1 MIGKLFFVLSLV
13 SCCGFAKGSNK
24 HSQGPSRSSTSVTAP
39 LKITLDQ
46 AESIAFRQ
54 APVLG
59 RASFDTQA
67 AQQVIV
73 EARSGLFPQVVGDI
87 SAVGTTGKN
96 IRIGASGGLNNP
108 TILDRQSNGINISQ
122 LIFDFGRTLNLTAA
136 AKFQALSEA
145 QREELV
151 KAQLLLQVD
160 RSYFDVLKAQALL
173 RVANETVSSRQ
184 TVYDEIAALAQ
195 SKLKSDLDRTY
206 AQTNLEQA
214 NQLVL
219 QAKNAVEVTYAKL
232 SEAMGFHAVQKFLLS
247 DQPTLK
253 FPNENIGL
261 LVSKALQIRPEVV
274 ALRDQ
279 VQGDQR
285 EAAAAMDARFPRIE
299 ALGSVG
305 RTTVGASAVYGDYGA
320 AGIDVEV
327 PLFTGGLFSARQ
339 KEANLRA
346 NAQQKSLEE
355 EENQVVQEV
364 NTSWLDAFTALKN
377 IGVAEQ
383 LAASARQAL
392 ELAGAEYRAGQTSI
406 IELSQAQLNALQA
419 EIAAASA
426 KYDYQI
432 DRVQLDYQ
440 SGNLPYRLTG
450 NVFRGVVSSKEN
462 ITGRKSSSS
471 YSRISIRE
479 RHQ

>member
-1 MIGKLFFVLSLV
+1 MIGRLFLILSLV
-13 SCCGFAKGSNK
+13 SCCGLAKESNR
-24 HSQGPSRSSTSVTAP
+24 HSKDLISYSTSGTAP
-39 LKITLDQ
+39 KKLTLDQ

-67 AQQVIV
+67 AQQVIR
-73 EARSGLFPQVVGDI
+73 EARSGLFPQVVGDVT
-87 SAVGTTGKN
+87 AVGTSGKN

-108 TILDRQSNGINISQ
+108 TILNRQSNGINISQ
-122 LIFDFGRTLNLTAA
+122 LIFDFGRTLNITAA
-136 AKFQALSEA
+136 ARFQALSEA

-151 KAQLLLQVD
+151 KAQVLLQVD
-160 RSYFDVLKAQALL
+160 RSYFDVLKAHALL
-173 RVANETVSSRQ
+173 RVANETVSSREV
-184 TVYDEIAALAQ
+184 VYDEIAALTQ
-195 SKLKSDLDRTY
+195 SKLKSDLDQTY
-206 AQTNLEQA
+206 AQANLEQA
-214 NQLVL
+214 IQLVL
-219 QAKNAVEVTYAKL
+219 QAKNAVEVAYAKL
-232 SEAMGFHAVQKFLLS
+232 SEAMGFHAVQKFSLS
-247 DQPTLK
+247 DPPQLK
-253 FPNENIGL
+253 FPDEKVEL

-279 VQGDQR
+279 VQGAQK
-285 EAAAAMDARFPRIE
+285 EATAAMDARFPRIE
-299 ALGSVG
+299 ALGSIG
-305 RTTVGASAVYGDYGA
+305 RTTVGDSAVYGDYGA

-339 KEANLRA
+339 REATLRA
-346 NAQQKSLEE
+346 SAQQKSLEQE
-355 EENQVVQEV
+355 EIQVVQEV
-364 NTSWLDAFTALKN
+364 NTSWFDALTALKN

-383 LAASARQAL
+383 LAGSAQQAL

-440 SGNLPYRLTG
+440 SGNLPYRIAG
-450 NVFRGVVSSKEN
+450 NVFRGVVP
-462 ITGRKSSSS
+462 IDHR
-471 YSRISIRE
+471 
-479 RHQ
+479 

>member
-1 MIGKLFFVLSLV
+1 MIGRLFLVLSLIS
-13 SCCGFAKGSNK
+13 SCGLAKEFNR
-24 HSQGPSRSSTSVTAP
+24 RSKDLIRYSTSVTAP
-39 LKITLDQ
+39 QKITLDQ

-54 APVLG
+54 APALG

-67 AQQVIV
+67 AQQVIR
-73 EARSGLFPQVVGDI
+73 EARSGLFPQVVGDVT
-87 SAVGTTGKN
+87 AVGTSGKN

-108 TILDRQSNGINISQ
+108 TILNRQSNGINISQ

-151 KAQLLLQVD
+151 KAQVLLQVD

-184 TVYDEIAALAQ
+184 IVYDEIAALAQ
-195 SKLKSDLDRTY
+195 NKLKSDLDQTY
-206 AQTNLEQA
+206 AQASLEQA
-214 NQLVL
+214 IQLVL
-219 QAKNAVEVTYAKL
+219 QAKNAVQVAYAKL
-232 SEAMGFHAVQKFLLS
+232 SEAMGFHAVQKFSLS
-247 DQPTLK
+247 DPPQLK
-253 FPNENIGL
+253 FPDAKVEL

-279 VQGDQR
+279 VQGAQK

-299 ALGSVG
+299 ALGSIG
-305 RTTVGASAVYGDYGA
+305 RTTVGNSAVYGDYGA

-339 KEANLRA
+339 REATLRA
-346 NAQQKSLEE
+346 SAQQKSLEQE
-355 EENQVVQEV
+355 EIQVAQEV
-364 NTSWLDAFTALKN
+364 NTSWFDAFTALKN

-383 LAASARQAL
+383 LAGSAQQAL
-392 ELAGAEYRAGQTSI
+392 ELAGTEYRAGQTSI

-426 KYDYQI
+426 RYDYQI

-440 SGNLPYRLTG
+440 SGNLPYRIPG
-450 NVFRGVVSSKEN
+450 NVFRGVVP
-462 ITGRKSSSS
+462 IGHR
-471 YSRISIRE
+471 
-479 RHQ
+479 

>member
-1 MIGKLFFVLSLV
+1 MIGRLFLVLSLV
-13 SCCGFAKGSNK
+13 SCCGLAQEFNK
-24 HSQGPSRSSTSVTAP
+24 HSKGLVRYSTSVTAP
-39 LKITLDQ
+39 QKITLDQ

-67 AQQVIV
+67 AQQVIR
-73 EARSGLFPQVVGDI
+73 EARSGLFPQVVGDVT
-87 SAVGTTGKN
+87 AVGTSGKN

-108 TILDRQSNGINISQ
+108 TILNRQSNGINISQ

-136 AKFQALSEA
+136 ARFQALSEA

-151 KAQLLLQVD
+151 KAQVLLQVD

-184 TVYDEIAALAQ
+184 VVYDEIAALAQ
-195 SKLKSDLDRTY
+195 SKLKSDLDQTY
-206 AQTNLEQA
+206 AQANLEEA
-214 NQLVL
+214 IQLVL
-219 QAKNAVEVTYAKL
+219 QAKNAVEVAYAKL
-232 SEAMGFHAVQKFLLS
+232 SEAMGFHAVQKFSLS
-247 DQPTLK
+247 DPPQLK
-253 FPNENIGL
+253 FPDEKVEL

-279 VQGDQR
+279 VQGAQK

-299 ALGSVG
+299 ALGSIG
-305 RTTVGASAVYGDYGA
+305 RTTVGDSAVYGDYGA

-327 PLFTGGLFSARQ
+327 PIFTGGLLSARQ
-339 KEANLRA
+339 REATLRA
-346 NAQQKSLEE
+346 SAQQKSLEQE
-355 EENQVVQEV
+355 EIQVVQEV
-364 NTSWLDAFTALKN
+364 NTSWFDAFTALKN
-377 IGVAEQ
+377 IGVAER
-383 LAASARQAL
+383 LARSAQQAL

-440 SGNLPYRLTG
+440 SGNLPYRIAG
-450 NVFRGVVSSKEN
+450 NVFRGMVP
-462 ITGRKSSSS
+462 IGHR
-471 YSRISIRE
+471 
-479 RHQ
+479 

>member
-1 MIGKLFFVLSLV
+1 MIGRLFLILSLV
-13 SCCGFAKGSNK
+13 SCCGLAKESNR
-24 HSQGPSRSSTSVTAP
+24 HSKDLISYSTSGTAP
-39 LKITLDQ
+39 KKLTLDQ

-67 AQQVIV
+67 AQQVIR
-73 EARSGLFPQVVGDI
+73 EARSGLFPQVVGDVT
-87 SAVGTTGKN
+87 AVGTSGKN

-108 TILDRQSNGINISQ
+108 TILNRQSNGINISQ
-122 LIFDFGRTLNLTAA
+122 LIFDFGRTLNITAA
-136 AKFQALSEA
+136 ARFQALSEA

-151 KAQLLLQVD
+151 KAQVLLQVD

-173 RVANETVSSRQ
+173 RVANETVSSREV
-184 TVYDEIAALAQ
+184 VYDEIAALTQ
-195 SKLKSDLDRTY
+195 SKLKSDLDQTY
-206 AQTNLEQA
+206 AQANLEQA
-214 NQLVL
+214 IQLVL
-219 QAKNAVEVTYAKL
+219 QAKNAVEVAYAKL
-232 SEAMGFHAVQKFLLS
+232 SEAMGFHAVQKFSLS
-247 DQPTLK
+247 DPPQLK
-253 FPNENIGL
+253 FPDEKVEL

-279 VQGDQR
+279 VQGAQK

-299 ALGSVG
+299 ALGSIG
-305 RTTVGASAVYGDYGA
+305 RTTVGDSAVYGDYGA

-339 KEANLRA
+339 REATLRA
-346 NAQQKSLEE
+346 SAQQKSLEQE
-355 EENQVVQEV
+355 EIQVVQEV
-364 NTSWLDAFTALKN
+364 NTSWFDALTALKN

-383 LAASARQAL
+383 LAGSAQQAL

-440 SGNLPYRLTG
+440 SGNLPYRIAG
-450 NVFRGVVSSKEN
+450 NVFRGVVP
-462 ITGRKSSSS
+462 IDHR
-471 YSRISIRE
+471 
-479 RHQ
+479 

>member
-1 MIGKLFFVLSLV
+1 MILSLV
-13 SCCGFAKGSNK
+13 SCCGLAKESNR
-24 HSQGPSRSSTSVTAP
+24 HSKDLISYSTSGTTP
-39 LKITLDQ
+39 KKLTLDQ

-67 AQQVIV
+67 AQQVIR
-73 EARSGLFPQVVGDI
+73 EARSGLFPQVVGDVT
-87 SAVGTTGKN
+87 AVGTSGKN

-108 TILDRQSNGINISQ
+108 TILNRQSNGINISQ

-136 AKFQALSEA
+136 ARFQALSEA

-151 KAQLLLQVD
+151 KAQVLLQVD

-173 RVANETVSSRQ
+173 RVANETVSSREV
-184 TVYDEIAALAQ
+184 VYDEIAALTQ
-195 SKLKSDLDRTY
+195 SKLKSDLDQTY
-206 AQTNLEQA
+206 AQANLEQA
-214 NQLVL
+214 IQLVL
-219 QAKNAVEVTYAKL
+219 QAKNAVEVAYAKL
-232 SEAMGFHAVQKFLLS
+232 SEAMGFHAVQKFSLS
-247 DQPTLK
+247 DPPQLK
-253 FPNENIGL
+253 FPDEKVEL

-279 VQGDQR
+279 VQGAQK
-285 EAAAAMDARFPRIE
+285 EATAAMDARFPRIE
-299 ALGSVG
+299 ALGSIG
-305 RTTVGASAVYGDYGA
+305 RTTVGDSAVYGDYGA

-339 KEANLRA
+339 REATLRA
-346 NAQQKSLEE
+346 SAQQKSLEQE
-355 EENQVVQEV
+355 EIQVVQEV
-364 NTSWLDAFTALKN
+364 NTSWFDALTALKN

-383 LAASARQAL
+383 LAGSAQQAL

-440 SGNLPYRLTG
+440 SGNLPYRIAG
-450 NVFRGVVSSKEN
+450 NVFRGVVP
-462 ITGRKSSSS
+462 IDHR
-471 YSRISIRE
+471 
-479 RHQ
+479 

>member
-1 MIGKLFFVLSLV
+1 MIGRLFLVLSLV
-13 SCCGFAKGSNK
+13 SCCGLAQEFNK
-24 HSQGPSRSSTSVTAP
+24 HSKGLVRYSTSVTAP
-39 LKITLDQ
+39 QKITLDQ

-67 AQQVIV
+67 AQQVIR
-73 EARSGLFPQVVGDI
+73 EARSGLFPQVVGDVT
-87 SAVGTTGKN
+87 AVGTSGKN

-108 TILDRQSNGINISQ
+108 TILNRQSNGINISQ

-173 RVANETVSSRQ
+173 RVANETVLSRQ
-184 TVYDEIAALAQ
+184 VVYDEIAALAQ
-195 SKLKSDLDRTY
+195 SKLKSDLDQTY
-206 AQTNLEQA
+206 AQANLEEA
-214 NQLVL
+214 IQLVL
-219 QAKNAVEVTYAKL
+219 QAKNAVEVAYAKL
-232 SEAMGFHAVQKFLLS
+232 SEAMGFHAVQKFSLS
-247 DQPTLK
+247 DPPQLK
-253 FPNENIGL
+253 FPDEKVEL

-279 VQGDQR
+279 VQGAQK

-299 ALGSVG
+299 ALGSIG
-305 RTTVGASAVYGDYGA
+305 RTTVGDSAVYGDYGA

-327 PLFTGGLFSARQ
+327 PIFTGGLLSARQ
-339 KEANLRA
+339 REATLRA
-346 NAQQKSLEE
+346 SAQQKSLEQE
-355 EENQVVQEV
+355 EIQVVQEV
-364 NTSWLDAFTALKN
+364 NTSWFDAFTALKN
-377 IGVAEQ
+377 IGVAER
-383 LAASARQAL
+383 LARSAQQAL

-440 SGNLPYRLTG
+440 SGNLPYRIAG
-450 NVFRGVVSSKEN
+450 NVFRGMVP
-462 ITGRKSSSS
+462 IGHR
-471 YSRISIRE
+471 
-479 RHQ
+479 

>member
-1 MIGKLFFVLSLV
+1 MIGRLFLVLSLV
-13 SCCGFAKGSNK
+13 SCCGLAQEFNK
-24 HSQGPSRSSTSVTAP
+24 HSKGLVRYSTSVTAP
-39 LKITLDQ
+39 QKITLDQ

-67 AQQVIV
+67 AQQVIR
-73 EARSGLFPQVVGDI
+73 EARSGLFPQVVGDVT
-87 SAVGTTGKN
+87 AVGTSGKN

-108 TILDRQSNGINISQ
+108 TILNRQSNGINISQ

-136 AKFQALSEA
+136 ARFQALSEA

-151 KAQLLLQVD
+151 KAQVLLQVD

-184 TVYDEIAALAQ
+184 VVYDEIAALAQ
-195 SKLKSDLDRTY
+195 SKLKSDLDQTY
-206 AQTNLEQA
+206 AQANLEEA
-214 NQLVL
+214 IQLVL
-219 QAKNAVEVTYAKL
+219 QAKNAVEVAYAKL
-232 SEAMGFHAVQKFLLS
+232 SEAMGFHAVQKFSLS
-247 DQPTLK
+247 DPPQLK
-253 FPNENIGL
+253 FPDEKVEL

-279 VQGDQR
+279 VQGAQK

-299 ALGSVG
+299 ALGSIG
-305 RTTVGASAVYGDYGA
+305 RTTVGDSAVYGDYGA

-327 PLFTGGLFSARQ
+327 PIFTGGLLSARQ
-339 KEANLRA
+339 REATLRA
-346 NAQQKSLEE
+346 SAQQKSLEQE
-355 EENQVVQEV
+355 EIQVVQEV
-364 NTSWLDAFTALKN
+364 NTSWFDAFTALKN
-377 IGVAEQ
+377 IGVAER
-383 LAASARQAL
+383 LARSAQQAL

-419 EIAAASA
+419 DIAAASA

-440 SGNLPYRLTG
+440 SGNLPYRIAG
-450 NVFRGVVSSKEN
+450 NVFRGMVP
-462 ITGRKSSSS
+462 IGHR
-471 YSRISIRE
+471 
-479 RHQ
+479 

>member
-1 MIGKLFFVLSLV
+1 MIGRLFLILSLV
-13 SCCGFAKGSNK
+13 SCCGLAKESNR
-24 HSQGPSRSSTSVTAP
+24 HSKDLISYSTSGTTP
-39 LKITLDQ
+39 KKLTLDQ

-54 APVLG
+54 TPVLG

-67 AQQVIV
+67 AQQVIR
-73 EARSGLFPQVVGDI
+73 EARSGLFPQVVGDVT
-87 SAVGTTGKN
+87 AVGTSGKN

-108 TILDRQSNGINISQ
+108 TILNRQSNGINISQ

-136 AKFQALSEA
+136 ARFQALSEA

-151 KAQLLLQVD
+151 KAQVLLQVD

-173 RVANETVSSRQ
+173 RVANETVSSREV
-184 TVYDEIAALAQ
+184 VYDEIAALTQ
-195 SKLKSDLDRTY
+195 SKLKSDLDQTY
-206 AQTNLEQA
+206 AQANLEQA
-214 NQLVL
+214 IQLVL
-219 QAKNAVEVTYAKL
+219 QAKNAVEVAYAKL
-232 SEAMGFHAVQKFLLS
+232 SEAMGFHAVQKFSLS
-247 DQPTLK
+247 DPPQLK
-253 FPNENIGL
+253 FPDEKVEL

-279 VQGDQR
+279 VQGAQK
-285 EAAAAMDARFPRIE
+285 EATAAMDARFPRIE
-299 ALGSVG
+299 ALGSIG
-305 RTTVGASAVYGDYGA
+305 RTTVGDSAVYGDYGA

-339 KEANLRA
+339 REATLRA
-346 NAQQKSLEE
+346 SAQQKSLEQE
-355 EENQVVQEV
+355 EIQVVQEV
-364 NTSWLDAFTALKN
+364 NTSWFDALTALKN

-383 LAASARQAL
+383 LAGSAQQAL

-440 SGNLPYRLTG
+440 SGNLPYRIAG
-450 NVFRGVVSSKEN
+450 NVFRGVVP
-462 ITGRKSSSS
+462 IDHR
-471 YSRISIRE
+471 
-479 RHQ
+479 

>member
-1 MIGKLFFVLSLV
+1 MIGRLFLILSLV
-13 SCCGFAKGSNK
+13 SCCGLAKESNR
-24 HSQGPSRSSTSVTAP
+24 HSKDLISYSTSGTTP
-39 LKITLDQ
+39 KKLTLDQ

-54 APVLG
+54 TPVLG

-67 AQQVIV
+67 AQQVIR
-73 EARSGLFPQVVGDI
+73 EARSGLFPQVVGDVT
-87 SAVGTTGKN
+87 AVGTSGKN

-108 TILDRQSNGINISQ
+108 TILNRQSNGINISQ
-122 LIFDFGRTLNLTAA
+122 LIFDFGRTLNITAA
-136 AKFQALSEA
+136 ARFQALSEA

-151 KAQLLLQVD
+151 KAQVLLQVD

-173 RVANETVSSRQ
+173 RVANETVSSREV
-184 TVYDEIAALAQ
+184 VYDEIAALTQ
-195 SKLKSDLDRTY
+195 SKLKSDLDQTY
-206 AQTNLEQA
+206 AQANLEQA
-214 NQLVL
+214 IQLVL
-219 QAKNAVEVTYAKL
+219 QAKNAVEVAYAKL
-232 SEAMGFHAVQKFLLS
+232 SEAMGFHAVQKFSLS
-247 DQPTLK
+247 DPPQLK
-253 FPNENIGL
+253 FPDEKVEL

-279 VQGDQR
+279 VQGAQK

-299 ALGSVG
+299 ALGSIG
-305 RTTVGASAVYGDYGA
+305 RTTVGDSAVYGDYGA

-339 KEANLRA
+339 REATLRA
-346 NAQQKSLEE
+346 SAQQKSLEQE
-355 EENQVVQEV
+355 EIQVVQEV
-364 NTSWLDAFTALKN
+364 NTSWFDALTALKN

-383 LAASARQAL
+383 LAGSAQQAL

-440 SGNLPYRLTG
+440 SGNLPYRIAG
-450 NVFRGVVSSKEN
+450 NVFRGVVP
-462 ITGRKSSSS
+462 IDHR
-471 YSRISIRE
+471 
-479 RHQ
+479 